1 MSELIWSFAP
11 WLIFIMAVRVTNV
24 YVAAGLAG
32 VAAIVVLVRAAS
44 RKKAHLFDVVG
55 VVYFIGLLTL
65 LAILHPSDITTW
77 GRYAQAVAH
86 GSLTV
91 IVFGSVLIGH
101 PFTESYARDKAPREI
116 RNTSHFR
123 AINRKISLVWGLAFL
138 VGTLSLVFA
147 GATDSRQVLL
157 RVIVPF
163 GALGYA
169 YVVTER
175 LTAKAKHPEQIDSE
189 PMDSTQ
195 LLAPRR
201 ATD

>member
-1 MSELIWSFAP
+1 MSDLIWSFAP
-11 WLIFIMAVRVTNV
+11 WLLFIMVIRVTNV
-24 YVAAGLAG
+24 YIAAGLAG

-44 RKKAHLFDVVG
+44 QRKAHLFDVVG
-55 VVYFIGLLTL
+55 VVYFVGLLAL
-65 LAILHPSDITTW
+65 LAILHPSDISTW

-91 IVFGSVLIGH
+91 IVFGSVLIGR
-101 PFTESYARDKAPREI
+101 PFTEPYAREKAPSEVWK
-116 RNTSHFR
+116 TPHFH
-123 AINRKISLVWGLAFL
+123 ALNRKISLVWGLAFA

-169 YVVTER
+169 YTVTER
-175 LTAKAKHPEQIDSE
+175 LTGEAKHKTGSSALQ
-189 PMDSTQ
+189 
-195 LLAPRR
+195 
-201 ATD
+201 